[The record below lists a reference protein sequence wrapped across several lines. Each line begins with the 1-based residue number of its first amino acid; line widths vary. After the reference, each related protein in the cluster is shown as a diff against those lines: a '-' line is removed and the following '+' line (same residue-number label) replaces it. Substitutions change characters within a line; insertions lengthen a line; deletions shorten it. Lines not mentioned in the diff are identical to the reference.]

1 MKNGQG
7 QVAEIFLDSRVRL
20 VCSPELIPAPGQYLL
35 AHAFDSDDPLAD
47 SVFFSH
53 PAPNGFVAAPGLS
66 WKPGTRLN
74 LRGPLG
80 HGFNI
85 PVAARKIALVAFD
98 DSPERL
104 RGLIPIA
111 FKQGAEV
118 VLVSGV
124 PAADLPEA
132 VEVQPL
138 QAMSEIC
145 QWADFAAFD
154 VSRENLPELKKR
166 LGTGNSTLGLNG
178 RAQVLIR
185 APMPCGAVAECGIC
199 AVNIHNEWKLI
210 CKDGPVFEF

>member
-7 QVAEIFLDSRVRL
+7 QVVEIFLDSRVRL
-20 VCSPELIPAPGQYLL
+20 VCPSGLIPAPGQYLL
-35 AHAFDSDDPLAD
+35 AHAFGTDDPLAD
-47 SVFFSH
+47 SVFFSDS
-53 PAPNGFVAAPGLS
+53 ASNGFVAAPGLS
-66 WKPGTRLN
+66 WMPGTQLS

-104 RGLIPIA
+104 RGLIPFA

-118 VLVSGV
+118 VLVSDV
-124 PAADLPEA
+124 HVDNLPED

-138 QAMSEIC
+138 KALSEIC
-145 QWADFAAFD
+145 QWSDFAAFD
-154 VSRENLPELKKR
+154 VAREKLPELKKR
-166 LGTGNSTLGLNG
+166 LEAGNQLGI
-178 RAQVLIR
+178 QVLIR
-185 APMPCGAVAECGIC
+185 APMPCGAVAECGVC